1 MKFLICAGLASMLTA
16 CGTTPYEGN
25 GPAGSERRDY
35 SNSQMDCNR
44 IARKMYPHGDISGA
58 LDKCSQD
65 KTDTSAGG

>member
-1 MKFLICAGLASMLTA
+1 MKLLICIALASLLTA
-16 CGTTPYEGN
+16 CGTTQYEGN
-25 GPAGSERRDY
+25 GPAGSDRRDF

-65 KTDTSAGG
+65 KTDTPQGG

>member
-1 MKFLICAGLASMLTA
+1 MKFLIYVALAGLLTA
-16 CGTTPYEGN
+16 CGTTEYQGN

-44 IARKMYPHGDISGA
+44 IARQMYSHGDLSGA

-65 KTDTSAGG
+65 KKDSSAGG